1 VVLFVGFQRAD
12 TALVFH
18 RCGDSRIGICVGS
31 AIVVFERREGEPLNL
46 KQLWSAALGEMQ
58 LTLTKGNYETWFK
71 DTAVISEE
79 DDVFMI
85 GVPNAFAREWLEN
98 KYRAQVRETLQ
109 RLIWRT
115 VDVRFVNMT
124 AASVRYD
131 RPVAAVNTQ
140 TGATSS
146 AGSQGTGP
154 NSLATSAEKS
164 RDASIGQLLNPRYT
178 FSTFVVGSN
187 NRLPHAAALSV
198 AERPGHSYNPLFIY
212 GGSGLGKTHLMHAIG
227 HAVISRHPKK
237 RVAYATS
244 EKFTNE
250 FINSIRAQKGEE
262 FRERYRRIDVLL
274 IDDIQFLTGKEG
286 TQEEFFH
293 TFNSIHEEGKQI
305 VLSSDRP
312 PKAIERL
319 EDRLRSRFEW
329 GLIADISSPDLETRI
344 AILRAKAEVQ
354 SIPVP
359 PPVIDFLAQRIV
371 SNVRELEGAL
381 TRIVAYATLNAVP
394 VTTQLAQE
402 ILQNILYNPRQ
413 KTLSPAKIVET
424 VARYYG
430 VPVEQLRGKARD
442 KQVVLPRQIA
452 MYLMREETE
461 APLLRIGEALG
472 GRDHSTV
479 LHGCEKIEREMAE
492 NDDFRRDV
500 GALREMLYTE

>member
-1 VVLFVGFQRAD
+1 V
-12 TALVFH
+12 H
-18 RCGDSRIGICVGS
+18 
-31 AIVVFERREGEPLNL
+31 ERREGEPLNL
-46 KQLWSAALGEMQ
+46 KQLWTAALGQ
-58 LTLTKGNYETWFK
+58 LQVELSRANYDTWFK
-71 DTAVISEE
+71 DTQVISEE
-79 DDVFMI
+79 DDVYLI

-98 KYRAQVRETLQ
+98 KYRSQVREALKH
-109 RLIWRT
+109 LVGKT
-115 VDVRFVNMT
+115 VDVRFVTSAPLAAHVGRGTGAGGPAT
-124 AASVRYD
+124 AHIPGGIAPQTSDRRDQASV
-131 RPVAAVNTQ
+131 P
-140 TGATSS
+140 
-146 AGSQGTGP
+146 
-154 NSLATSAEKS
+154 
-164 RDASIGQLLNPRYT
+164 LNARYT

-187 NRLPHAAALSV
+187 NRLAHAAALSV
-198 AERPGHSYNPLFIY
+198 AERPGHSYNPLFVY

-227 HAVISRHPKK
+227 HAVTARHPKK

-274 IDDIQFLTGKEG
+274 IDDIQFIAGKEG

-293 TFNSIHEEGKQI
+293 TFNAIHEEGKQI

-312 PKAIERL
+312 PKAITQL

-329 GLIADISSPDLETRI
+329 GLIADISTPDLETRI

-354 SIPVP
+354 NIAVP

-371 SNVRELEGAL
+371 SNIRELEGAL
-381 TRIVAYATLNAVP
+381 TRIVAYAALNAVP
-394 VTTQLAQE
+394 VTTQLAQDM
-402 ILQNILYNPRQ
+402 LQNILYNPHR
-413 KTLSPAKIVET
+413 KTLSPERIVET

-430 VPVEQLRGKARD
+430 IPLDQIKGKARD

-500 GALREMLYTE
+500 GALRETLYAD

>member
-1 VVLFVGFQRAD
+1 M
-12 TALVFH
+12 
-18 RCGDSRIGICVGS
+18 
-31 AIVVFERREGEPLNL
+31 FERRQGEPLNL
-46 KQLWSAALGEMQ
+46 KALWSAALGELQ
-58 LTLTKGNYETWFK
+58 LAETKANYDTWFK
-71 DTAVISEE
+71 DTQIVSEE
-79 DDVFMI
+79 DDVFVV

-98 KYRAQVRETLQ
+98 KYRQRVRETLQ
-109 RLIWRT
+109 RLLART
-115 VDVRFVNMT
+115 VDVRFVTMGSLAARGDRPSAT
-124 AASVRYD
+124 GGGAAAAASD
-131 RPVAAVNTQ
+131 RRDVPAA
-140 TGATSS
+140 
-146 AGSQGTGP
+146 
-154 NSLATSAEKS
+154 
-164 RDASIGQLLNPRYT
+164 LLNTRYT

-187 NRLPHAAALSV
+187 NRLAHAAALSV

-293 TFNSIHEEGKQI
+293 TFNAIHEEGKQI

-329 GLIADISSPDLETRI
+329 GLIADISAPDLETRI
-344 AILRAKAEVQ
+344 AILRAKAEAQ
-354 SIPVP
+354 SVPVP
-359 PPVIDFLAQRIV
+359 PPVIEFLAQRIV
-371 SNVRELEGAL
+371 SNIRELEGAL
-381 TRIVAYATLNAVP
+381 TRVVAYATLNALP
-394 VTTQLAQE
+394 VTTPLAQE

-413 KTLSPAKIVET
+413 KTLSPEKIVDA

-430 VPVEQLRGKARD
+430 VPVEQLRGKQRD
-442 KQVVLPRQIA
+442 KQIVLPRQIA

-479 LHGCEKIEREMAE
+479 LHGCEKIEREMAG

-500 GALREMLYTE
+500 GALREMLYSD

>member
-1 VVLFVGFQRAD
+1 
-12 TALVFH
+12 
-18 RCGDSRIGICVGS
+18 VGS
-31 AIVVFERREGEPLNL
+31 VIIVFERREGEPLNL
-46 KQLWSAALGEMQ
+46 KALWSAALGELQ
-58 LTLTKGNYETWFK
+58 LGLSKGNYDTWFK
-71 DTAVISEE
+71 ETAIVSEE

-85 GVPNAFAREWLEN
+85 GVPNAFAREWLES
-98 KYRAQVRETLQ
+98 KYRSQVRETLQ
-109 RLIWRT
+109 RLLSRT
-115 VDVRFVNMT
+115 VDVRFINTT
-124 AASVRYD
+124 AASARAERAFAPAAGAEAQGQPGGAD
-131 RPVAAVNTQ
+131 RLREAPV
-140 TGATSS
+140 S
-146 AGSQGTGP
+146 A
-154 NSLATSAEKS
+154 
-164 RDASIGQLLNPRYT
+164 LLNTRYT

-187 NRLPHAAALSV
+187 NRLAHAAALSV

-293 TFNSIHEEGKQI
+293 TFNAIHEEGKQI

-329 GLIADISSPDLETRI
+329 GLIADISTPDLETRI
-344 AILRAKAEVQ
+344 AILRAKAEAQ
-354 SIPVP
+354 STPVP

-371 SNVRELEGAL
+371 SNIRELEGAL

-394 VTTQLAQE
+394 VTTPLAQE

-413 KTLSPAKIVET
+413 KTLSPEKIVET

-430 VPVEQLRGKARD
+430 VPAEQLRGKARD
-442 KQVVLPRQIA
+442 KQIVLPRQIA

-500 GALREMLYTE
+500 GAVREMLYAD

>member
-1 VVLFVGFQRAD
+1 M
-12 TALVFH
+12 
-18 RCGDSRIGICVGS
+18 
-31 AIVVFERREGEPLNL
+31 FERREGEPLNL
-46 KQLWSAALGEMQ
+46 KQLWAAALGELQ
-58 LTLTKGNYETWFK
+58 LGVTKANYDTWFK
-71 DTAVISEE
+71 DTQIVSEE
-79 DDVFMI
+79 DDVFLI

-98 KYRAQVRETLQ
+98 KYRTQVRETLQ
-109 RLIWRT
+109 RLLGRT
-115 VDVRFVNMT
+115 VDVRFATM
-124 AASVRYD
+124 
-131 RPVAAVNTQ
+131 
-140 TGATSS
+140 GA
-146 AGSQGTGP
+146 
-154 NSLATSAEKS
+154 LATRPERGGGGTAGAQ
-164 RDASIGQLLNPRYT
+164 ASGAGTIERREVPAALLNTRYT

-187 NRLPHAAALSV
+187 NRLAHAAALSV

-293 TFNSIHEEGKQI
+293 TFNAIHEEGKQI

-344 AILRAKAEVQ
+344 AILRAKAEAQ
-354 SIPVP
+354 SVPVP

-371 SNVRELEGAL
+371 SNIRELEGAL

-413 KTLSPAKIVET
+413 KTLSPEKIVDT

-430 VPVEQLRGKARD
+430 VPVEQLRGKQRD
-442 KQVVLPRQIA
+442 KQIVLPRQIA

-461 APLLRIGEALG
+461 APLLRIGEVLG

-500 GALREMLYTE
+500 GALREMLYTD

>member
-1 VVLFVGFQRAD
+1 
-12 TALVFH
+12 
-18 RCGDSRIGICVGS
+18 
-31 AIVVFERREGEPLNL
+31 VFERREGEPLNL
-46 KQLWSAALGEMQ
+46 KQLWHAALGELQ
-58 LTLTKGNYETWFK
+58 LGLTKANYDTWFK
-71 DTAVISEE
+71 DTAIVSEE
-79 DDVFMI
+79 DDVYCV

-98 KYRAQVRETLQ
+98 KYRQQVRDAL
-109 RLIWRT
+109 RHLVGRT
-115 VDVRFVNMT
+115 VDVRFVTLT
-124 AASVRYD
+124 AASVRSD
-131 RPVAAVNTQ
+131 RPVAASGGGSSQPVATAPAQ
-140 TGATSS
+140 ERRDGTGA
-146 AGSQGTGP
+146 A
-154 NSLATSAEKS
+154 
-164 RDASIGQLLNPRYT
+164 LLNARYT

-187 NRLPHAAALSV
+187 NRLAHAAALSV

-250 FINSIRAQKGEE
+250 FINSIRGQKSEE

-293 TFNSIHEEGKQI
+293 TFNAIHEEGKQI

-329 GLIADISSPDLETRI
+329 GLIADISTPDLETRI
-344 AILRAKAEVQ
+344 AILRAKAEAQ
-354 SIPVP
+354 SVAVP

-371 SNVRELEGAL
+371 SNIRELEGAL
-381 TRIVAYATLNAVP
+381 TRIVAYATLSAVP

-402 ILQNILYNPRQ
+402 MLQNILYNPRQ
-413 KTLSPAKIVET
+413 KTLSPDRIVDT

-430 VPVEQLRGKARD
+430 VPAEQLRGKARD

-461 APLLRIGEALG
+461 APLMRIGEALG

-500 GALREMLYTE
+500 GALRELLYSD

>member
-1 VVLFVGFQRAD
+1 M
-12 TALVFH
+12 
-18 RCGDSRIGICVGS
+18 
-31 AIVVFERREGEPLNL
+31 NL
-46 KQLWSAALGEMQ
+46 KQLWTAALGELQ
-58 LTLTKGNYETWFK
+58 VGLSRAQYDTWFK
-71 DTAVISEE
+71 DTQVVSEE
-79 DDVFMI
+79 DDIFLI
-85 GVPNAFAREWLEN
+85 GVPNAFAREWLES
-98 KYRAQVRETLQ
+98 KFRPQVRAALQ
-109 RLIWRT
+109 HLLGRT
-115 VDVRFVNMT
+115 VDVRFV
-124 AASVRYD
+124 
-131 RPVAAVNTQ
+131 
-140 TGATSS
+140 TSS
-146 AGSQGTGP
+146 AGPPT
-154 NSLATSAEKS
+154 AARTSAAPGMTS
-164 RDASIGQLLNPRYT
+164 PSPGSGQQAGGLERREAGALLNARYT

-187 NRLPHAAALSV
+187 NRLAHAAALSV
-198 AERPGHSYNPLFIY
+198 AERPGHSYNPLFVY

-227 HAVISRHPKK
+227 HAVIARHPKK

-274 IDDIQFLTGKEG
+274 IDDIQFIAGKAG

-293 TFNSIHEEGKQI
+293 TFNAIHEEGKQI
-305 VLSSDRP
+305 VMSSDRP
-312 PKAIERL
+312 PKAITQL

-329 GLIADISSPDLETRI
+329 GLIADISAPDLETRI
-344 AILRAKAEVQ
+344 AILRAKAEAQNVA
-354 SIPVP
+354 VP

-371 SNVRELEGAL
+371 SNIRELEGAL
-381 TRIVAYATLNAVP
+381 TRIAAFAAMQAVP

-402 ILQNILYNPRQ
+402 MLQNLLYNPHR
-413 KTLSPAKIVET
+413 KSLSPERIVET

-430 VPVEQLRGKARD
+430 VPLDQIKGKARD
-442 KQVVLPRQIA
+442 RQVVLPRQIA

-500 GALREMLYTE
+500 GALRELLYAD

>member
-1 VVLFVGFQRAD
+1 VLLFVGFQRAD
-12 TALVFH
+12 QLSSFPSVW
-18 RCGDSRIGICVGS
+18 RSRRYRHVWGAFVL
-31 AIVVFERREGEPLNL
+31 FERREGEPLNL
-46 KQLWSAALGEMQ
+46 KALWSAALGEIQ
-58 LTLTKGNYETWFK
+58 VGLSKGNYETWFK
-71 DTAVISEE
+71 DTAIVSEE
-79 DDVFMI
+79 DDVFMV

-98 KYRAQVRETLQ
+98 KYRNQIRETLT
-109 RLIWRT
+109 RLLSRT
-115 VDVRFVNMT
+115 VDVRFVNLV
-124 AASVRYD
+124 AASVRSD
-131 RPVAAVNTQ
+131 RPVAAAP
-140 TGATSS
+140 GGSGISS
-146 AGSQGTGP
+146 GSQP
-154 NSLATSAEKS
+154 SERP
-164 RDASIGQLLNPRYT
+164 RDASAPAILNARYT

-187 NRLPHAAALSV
+187 NRLAHAAALSV
-198 AERPGHSYNPLFIY
+198 AERPGHSYNPLFVY

-227 HAVISRHPKK
+227 HAVIGRHPKK

-293 TFNSIHEEGKQI
+293 TFNAIHEEGKQI

-344 AILRAKAEVQ
+344 AILRAKAEAQNV
-354 SIPVP
+354 PVP

-371 SNVRELEGAL
+371 SNIRELEGAL

-413 KTLSPAKIVET
+413 KTLSPDKIVEA
-424 VARYYG
+424 VAKYYG
-430 VPVEQLRGKARD
+430 VPVGELKGKARD

>member
-1 VVLFVGFQRAD
+1 MV
-12 TALVFH
+12 
-18 RCGDSRIGICVGS
+18 
-31 AIVVFERREGEPLNL
+31 ERREGEPLNL
-46 KQLWSAALGEMQ
+46 KQLWHAALGELQ
-58 LTLTKGNYETWFK
+58 LGLTKANYDTWFK
-71 DTAVISEE
+71 DTAIVSEE
-79 DDVFMI
+79 DDVYCV

-98 KYRAQVRETLQ
+98 KYRQQVRDAL
-109 RLIWRT
+109 RHLVGRT
-115 VDVRFVNMT
+115 VDVRFVTLT
-124 AASVRYD
+124 AASVRSD
-131 RPVAAVNTQ
+131 RPVAASG
-140 TGATSS
+140 GAGGGSSPTSS
-146 AGSQGTGP
+146 APAQ
-154 NSLATSAEKS
+154 ER
-164 RDASIGQLLNPRYT
+164 RDATAAALLNARYT

-187 NRLPHAAALSV
+187 NRLAHAAALSV

-250 FINSIRAQKGEE
+250 FINSIRGQKSEE

-293 TFNSIHEEGKQI
+293 TFNAIHEEGKQI

-329 GLIADISSPDLETRI
+329 GLIADISTPDLETRI
-344 AILRAKAEVQ
+344 AILRAKAEAQ
-354 SIPVP
+354 STPVP
-359 PPVIDFLAQRIV
+359 PPVVDFLAQRIV
-371 SNVRELEGAL
+371 SNIRELEGAL
-381 TRIVAYATLNAVP
+381 TRICAYATLNAQP

-413 KTLSPAKIVET
+413 KTLTPDKIVET

-430 VPVEQLRGKARD
+430 VPVGELKGKARD

-479 LHGCEKIEREMAE
+479 LHGCEKIEREMGE
-492 NDDFRRDV
+492 NDDFRRDINS
-500 GALREMLYTE
+500 LRELLYAE

>member
-1 VVLFVGFQRAD
+1 MGSVVL
-12 TALVFH
+12 
-18 RCGDSRIGICVGS
+18 
-31 AIVVFERREGEPLNL
+31 FERREGEPLNL
-46 KQLWSAALGEMQ
+46 KQLWSAALGEIQ
-58 LTLTKGNYETWFK
+58 LSLSKANYETWFK
-71 DTAVISEE
+71 DTAIVSEE

-98 KYRAQVRETLQ
+98 KYRTQVRETLQ
-109 RLIWRT
+109 RLLSRT

-124 AASVRYD
+124 AASARSD
-131 RPVAAVNTQ
+131 RPVASVPAAAPTTASAAPERGRENPA
-140 TGATSS
+140 GA
-146 AGSQGTGP
+146 
-154 NSLATSAEKS
+154 
-164 RDASIGQLLNPRYT
+164 LLNQRYT

-187 NRLPHAAALSV
+187 NRLAHAAALSV

-227 HAVISRHPKK
+227 HAVTGRHPKK

-250 FINSIRAQKGEE
+250 FINSIRGQKSEE

-293 TFNSIHEEGKQI
+293 TFNAIHEEGKQI

-329 GLIADISSPDLETRI
+329 GLIADISTPDLETRI
-344 AILRAKAEVQ
+344 AILRAKAEAQ
-354 SIPVP
+354 SVPVP

-371 SNVRELEGAL
+371 SNIRELEGAL

-413 KTLSPAKIVET
+413 KTLSPEKIVET

-430 VPVEQLRGKARD
+430 IPAEQLRGKARD
-442 KQVVLPRQIA
+442 KQIVLPRQIA

-500 GALREMLYTE
+500 GAVREMLYSD

>member
-1 VVLFVGFQRAD
+1 M
-12 TALVFH
+12 
-18 RCGDSRIGICVGS
+18 
-31 AIVVFERREGEPLNL
+31 FERREGEPLNL
-46 KQLWSAALGEMQ
+46 KQLWSAALGELQ
-58 LTLTKGNYETWFK
+58 LAVTKANYDTWFK
-71 DTAVISEE
+71 DTQVVSEE

-85 GVPNAFAREWLEN
+85 GVPNAFAREWLES
-98 KYRAQVRETLQ
+98 KYRNQVRETLK
-109 RLIWRT
+109 RLLSRT
-115 VDVRFVNMT
+115 VDVRFVTMG
-124 AASVRYD
+124 A
-131 RPVAAVNTQ
+131 VAARGDPPTASQ
-140 TGATSS
+140 PASSAAAATGATTDRRE
-146 AGSQGTGP
+146 AP
-154 NSLATSAEKS
+154 AA
-164 RDASIGQLLNPRYT
+164 LLHTRYT

-187 NRLPHAAALSV
+187 NRLAHAAALSV

-227 HAVISRHPKK
+227 HAVVSRHPKK

-293 TFNSIHEEGKQI
+293 TFNAIHEEGKQI

-329 GLIADISSPDLETRI
+329 GLIADISTPDLETRI
-344 AILRAKAEVQ
+344 AILRAKSEAQ
-354 SIPVP
+354 SVPVP

-371 SNVRELEGAL
+371 SNIRELEGAL

-394 VTTQLAQE
+394 ITTQLAQE

-413 KTLSPAKIVET
+413 KTLSPDKIVDA

-442 KQVVLPRQIA
+442 KQIVLPRQIA

-479 LHGCEKIEREMAE
+479 LHGCEKIEREMAD

-500 GALREMLYTE
+500 GALRELLYAD

>member
-1 VVLFVGFQRAD
+1 M
-12 TALVFH
+12 
-18 RCGDSRIGICVGS
+18 
-31 AIVVFERREGEPLNL
+31 FERREGDPLNL
-46 KQLWSAALGEMQ
+46 KQLWHAALGELQ
-58 LTLTKGNYETWFK
+58 LGLTKANYDTWFK
-71 DTAVISEE
+71 DTAIVSEE
-79 DDVFMI
+79 DDVYCV

-98 KYRAQVRETLQ
+98 KYRQQVRDSL
-109 RLIWRT
+109 RHLVGRT
-115 VDVRFVNMT
+115 VDVRFVTLT
-124 AASVRYD
+124 AASVRSD
-131 RPVAAVNTQ
+131 RPVA
-140 TGATSS
+140 GSGG
-146 AGSQGTGP
+146 AGSGP
-154 NSLATSAEKS
+154 AQPVSAAPGQER
-164 RDASIGQLLNPRYT
+164 RDGAAAALLNARYT

-187 NRLPHAAALSV
+187 NRLAHAAALSV

-250 FINSIRAQKGEE
+250 FINSIRGQKSEE

-293 TFNSIHEEGKQI
+293 TFNAIHEEGKQI

-329 GLIADISSPDLETRI
+329 GLIADISTPDLETRI
-344 AILRAKAEVQ
+344 AILRAKAEAQ
-354 SIPVP
+354 SVAVP

-371 SNVRELEGAL
+371 SNIRELEGAL
-381 TRIVAYATLNAVP
+381 TRIVAYATLSAVP

-402 ILQNILYNPRQ
+402 MLQNILYNPRQ
-413 KTLSPAKIVET
+413 KTLSPDRIVET

-430 VPVEQLRGKARD
+430 VPSEQLRGKARD
-442 KQVVLPRQIA
+442 KQIVLPRQIA

-461 APLLRIGEALG
+461 APLMRIGEALG

-500 GALREMLYTE
+500 GALREMLYSD